1 MIGKDYDMNKEH
13 FLIELKLHLR
23 QLSLVDQQAILA
35 KYDDLFTE
43 KMTQGLTEYQ
53 ITKELD
59 SPKEIA
65 SAILKEFNLE
75 LKENPTENNDWVEMP
90 KQKATYNN
98 SHPYYSNN
106 ENVYREPSSGF
117 IRFFQI
123 TGIIFLNLF
132 FMFWLIL
139 TWGISL
145 FVGWM
150 ISLSFIF
157 SPILGV
163 YSLLQ
168 LTASYGLF
176 QFFMSILLCGIG
188 LIGLLIMVPFSKVSF
203 NLLKTYSKWN
213 LQVLKGDRAL

>member
-1 MIGKDYDMNKEH
+1 
-13 FLIELKLHLR
+13 
-23 QLSLVDQQAILA
+23 
-35 KYDDLFTE
+35 
-43 KMTQGLTEYQ
+43 
-53 ITKELD
+53 
-59 SPKEIA
+59 
-65 SAILKEFNLE
+65 
-75 LKENPTENNDWVEMP
+75 
-90 KQKATYNN
+90 
-98 SHPYYSNN
+98 
-106 ENVYREPSSGF
+106 
-117 IRFFQI
+117 
-123 TGIIFLNLF
+123 
-132 FMFWLIL
+132 MFWLIL